1 MLNVKQDIKMKRTSI
16 LFGLLLVGLALPAQI
31 AQSAGYKAMMDEGRS
46 YSQQKEYE
54 KSSECYEKAINM
66 LKGTEAES
74 LIPSVRSFIA
84 INNMHLGIAALKA
97 KDYPKAKVFL
107 DKAVNDAKPGSKTY
121 FMANSW
127 MGNWY
132 SVQALAIHSER
143 GDYEE
148 AIRLSLGAE
157 FYFDLA
163 HEPEKRLD
171 AQLLR
176 ASALSS
182 LSRTDEAETL
192 LGQIIAECENN
203 SKRIFIC
210 GKAAY
215 TLGTIEVEAER
226 YQEGVKHLERAYDL
240 FVAEATPVS
249 RTQARLAAN
258 KLSGI
263 YSQQIPDSEKADLWK
278 RRADVLEK
286 VNAN

>member
-1 MLNVKQDIKMKRTSI
+1 MNKFYVF
-16 LFGLLLVGLALPAQI
+16 LFTFTMQFLCVLGSWAQPAGFQAKI
-31 AQSAGYKAMMDEGRS
+31 DEARS

-84 INNMHLGIAALKA
+84 INNMHLGVAALKT

-107 DKAVNDAKPGSKTY
+107 EKAASDAKPNSKTY
-121 FMANSW
+121 YMANSW
-127 MGNWY
+127 MGQWY

-143 GDYEE
+143 GDYQE
-148 AIRLSLGAE
+148 AIRLSLEAE
-157 FYFDLA
+157 HYFDLA

-171 AQLLR
+171 EQLMR

-192 LGQIIAECENN
+192 LEQIIAECENV
-203 SKRIFIC
+203 SKRNLIY

-215 TLGTIEVEAER
+215 KLGAIEVEAEKF
-226 YQEGVKHLERAYDL
+226 QEGVKHLEKAYDL
-240 FVAEATPVS
+240 FIAEATPVS
-249 RTQARLAAN
+249 RTHARLAAN

-278 RRADVLEK
+278 RRADELEK
-286 VNAN
+286 GNAN